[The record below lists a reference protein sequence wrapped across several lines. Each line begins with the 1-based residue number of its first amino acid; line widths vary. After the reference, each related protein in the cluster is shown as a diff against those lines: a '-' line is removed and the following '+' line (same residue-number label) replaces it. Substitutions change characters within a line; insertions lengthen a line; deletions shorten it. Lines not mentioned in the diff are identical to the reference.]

1 MQFTTKPQTIHSNN
15 PVGQIPDNTC
25 ANELYTGGG
34 SNRVFTMFC
43 SDRELYPNWQ
53 RPMYDI
59 SGNFA
64 GESSEIRPSC
74 LSDYFADMETDTDS
88 DSASTEMDED
98 AEDEDDADSDSD
110 DDSENP
116 THPVS
121 EKIDLQMSDNS
132 MEYWYHNQTDNYLY
146 DNTTMTQ
153 NPLLGWYY
161 K

>member
-1 MQFTTKPQTIHSNN
+1 MQFTTNHPNN

-25 ANELYTGGG
+25 ANELYTGGE

-59 SGNFA
+59 SGNLA
-64 GESSEIRPSC
+64 CESSEIRPSC

-88 DSASTEMDED
+88 ASTEMDED
-98 AEDEDDADSDSD
+98 DADADADSDTD
-110 DDSENP
+110 NP

-146 DNTTMTQ
+146 DT
-153 NPLLGWYY
+153 LVIL
-161 K
+161 